1 MKGGDGILSETHS
14 DDATVC
20 VPRGESSFIAVA
32 VSRGRFQVSANV
44 FVLEMEK
51 RRRWMVVG
59 WHHKR
64 EDVHRKCSR
73 WHYETHLLW

>member
-44 FVLEMEK
+44 FVLEME
-51 RRRWMVVG
+51 
-59 WHHKR
+59 
-64 EDVHRKCSR
+64 
-73 WHYETHLLW
+73 